1 MNNLKS
7 MLSKSSPSTGDVN
20 SAKSPSDEAFE
31 RLSIE
36 DFLADVMKEAN
47 TRASENYADV
57 SSMNWKTDVN
67 SFRSG
72 ASFAL
77 KWFSDKIETSE

>member
-7 MLSKSSPSTGDVN
+7 MLSKSPNPS
-20 SAKSPSDEAFE
+20 KSQSDETFE
-31 RLSIE
+31 DLSID
-36 DFLADVMKEAN
+36 DFFTDVIEAAN
-47 TRASENYADV
+47 TRASENYPDT

-67 SFRSG
+67 TFRSG

-77 KWFSDKIETSE
+77 QWFSDKIQNS